1 MQYKSKRLA
10 IITKYITYGIFVQ
23 VKTINCTENRT
34 TSRYAYSLDV
44 SLSIILLL
52 SSEDSCAKVQH
63 KIFITI
69 MVAITIL
76 LDH

>member
-10 IITKYITYGIFVQ
+10 IIAKYITYGIFVQ
-23 VKTINCTENRT
+23 VETIKYIENRT

-44 SLSIILLL
+44 SSSIILLL
-52 SSEDSCAKVQH
+52 SSEDSCAKIRH

-69 MVAITIL
+69 MVAIIIL